1 MSRRGWV
8 LFLVMGVVWGIPY
21 LLIKVVVEDVPPATM
36 VFLRTALATL
46 LLLPVALA
54 RGVLRPVLPHWRP
67 VLVFAVIEMCI
78 PWLMLGYAE
87 QHLSSSL
94 AGLLVAAVPL
104 VGAVLVKATGHE
116 HIGLRRVAGLL
127 VGFAGVAV
135 LVGFDVETS
144 SPWPVV
150 AMAVVA
156 CGYAVGPLV
165 LDRHLSHLPNLGVV
179 TSSLAITCVAFLPA
193 GLAQWPAEAPGADTW
208 LSLAGLAVICT
219 AVAFLLVIELVAEV
233 GPARTT
239 VITYVNPVVA
249 VALGWAVLDERVTAA
264 TGVGFL
270 LILVGSIVGTRREEP
285 TTVAAAVDGAGAQ
298 AGRTTAPDGVSSTT

>member
-104 VGAVLVKATGHE
+104 VAVLVKATGHE
-116 HIGLRRVAGLL
+116 HIGLRRVAGSL
-127 VGFAGVAV
+127 VGSLVAV
-135 LVGFDVETS
+135 LVGFDVET
-144 SPWPVV
+144 
-150 AMAVVA
+150 
-156 CGYAVGPLV
+156 
-165 LDRHLSHLPNLGVV
+165 
-179 TSSLAITCVAFLPA
+179 
-193 GLAQWPAEAPGADTW
+193 
-208 LSLAGLAVICT
+208 
-219 AVAFLLVIELVAEV
+219 
-233 GPARTT
+233 
-239 VITYVNPVVA
+239 
-249 VALGWAVLDERVTAA
+249 
-264 TGVGFL
+264 
-270 LILVGSIVGTRREEP
+270 
-285 TTVAAAVDGAGAQ
+285 
-298 AGRTTAPDGVSSTT
+298 